1 MNPEKFVIPGDAY
14 PYLVAQRGALDD
26 MRDEPELW
34 AAKYLEVLQ
43 SEMRALE
50 PYLPAT
56 CETILD
62 IGGGMGGID
71 VLLNEHYGG
80 DCLVTLLDG
89 MRDEPV
95 VAKHSETFSNFEIA
109 RGFLELNGVRKVT
122 SLDAAQPNLVPH
134 FYYDLVISLK
144 SWCFHYPPERYL
156 DLVLSCVI
164 PKQTVLIID
173 VRANNERYYDVL
185 RERFG
190 RMACIFAGP
199 KFDTL
204 WMMAQ

>member
-43 SEMRALE
+43 SEMRSIE
-50 PYLPAT
+50 PYLPPA
-56 CETILD
+56 CDAVLD

-71 VLLNEHYGG
+71 VLLNEHYNG
-80 DCLVTLLDG
+80 CHVTILDG
-89 MRDEPV
+89 IADPPRAD
-95 VAKHSETFSNFEIA
+95 KHDVTFSNKEVA
-109 RGFLELNGVRKVT
+109 RNFLSSNGVE
-122 SLDAAQPNLVPH
+122 SFDFIDANAPAPAASR
-134 FYYDLVISLK
+134 FYDLIVSFK
-144 SWCFHYPPERYL
+144 SWCFHLPPERYL
-156 DLVLSCVI
+156 ALVLSCVI

-173 VRANNERYYDVL
+173 VRAKNDRYYDVL
-185 RERFG
+185 CEHFG
-190 RMACIFAGP
+190 KMACIFSGP

-204 WMMAQ
+204 WMQAR